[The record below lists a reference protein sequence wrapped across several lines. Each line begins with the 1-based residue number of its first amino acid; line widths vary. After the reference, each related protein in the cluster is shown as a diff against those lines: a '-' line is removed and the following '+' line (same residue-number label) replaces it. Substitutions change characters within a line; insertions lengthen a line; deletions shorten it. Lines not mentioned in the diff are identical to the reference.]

1 MKQLL
6 TRLFLFCLLIIIST
20 NGLLAEDI
28 SSLHLKISKAENN
41 IEKLETYDKL
51 IEYFLIVNRDSAFF
65 YATKG
70 EKEFE
75 SKDYKKGVGT
85 MLLHQAS
92 VLMDEGMLDKMRIV
106 LEKAQKNFKQI
117 SDQQGLAK
125 AESFVG
131 VADGKTGNYTDA
143 VKHFLNALKICQSIG
158 YNRGIV
164 SNYLRLGTV
173 NDLVGNIDQSLAY
186 YQEGLTI
193 AHKYKLVDEA
203 YLLNNIAS
211 LYGRQGKLDVA
222 QDYLNQALNISDTTK
237 DVRSRLSVLS
247 NLGTLNVARNNPQKA
262 VEYINE
268 GIGIASRSGYSEE
281 IVRFLLVKAEALT
294 IQNPKDAEPIYFQAL
309 EKSKEFGLRRLQ
321 SDILASLS
329 DHYEVQG
336 DFKKA
341 YQYLQWKQDLKD
353 SIVSIQKAKEIANLQ
368 SVQELS
374 QAEAKMDQL
383 NIVAL
388 KNAQKRNI
396 ILAIALALGF
406 GLLLSVYYI
415 ITIRKLNQALAHRE
429 EELQN
434 SNAVKDKMFSIIGH
448 DLKGATGNILAL
460 IELYRDEQISEVE
473 RNYILDSLEESATT
487 SNETLDLLLNWG
499 KMQIKGISIHKSSFD
514 TDKVIQDTFRFLKL
528 TASQKQITLLNNVE
542 ENTIISA
549 DTDQFRFIIRNLL
562 SNAIKFSRNNSK
574 IELLSTPVKNQFIQ
588 FSIKDEGI
596 GIEPERLP
604 HIFEPFH
611 KSTPGTAA
619 EVGNSIGLM
628 LCKEFVQRNGG
639 EIWAES
645 KKDIGTTVH
654 FTMPMK

>member
-1 MKQLL
+1 MKH
-6 TRLFLFCLLIIIST
+6 RLFSLFLLSLWVIAPT
-20 NGLLAEDI
+20 NTLLAEDLP
-28 SSLHLKISKAENN
+28 SLYLKVSKAENN
-41 IEKLETYDKL
+41 VEKLEAFDQL
-51 IEYFLIVNRDSAFF
+51 IEYFLIANRDSAMF

-75 SKDYKKGVGT
+75 SQNYPKGVGT

-92 VLMDEGMLDKMRIV
+92 VLMDEGMLDKMRV
-106 LEKAQKNFKQI
+106 ALDKAQKNFQQI

-125 AESFVG
+125 AESFIG
-131 VADGKTGNYTDA
+131 VADGKSGNYTDA

-173 NDLVGNIDQSLAY
+173 NDLVGNIDEALAY
-186 YQEGLTI
+186 YQEGLAI
-193 AHKYKLVDEA
+193 AHKFKLVDEV
-203 YLLNNIAS
+203 YILNNIAS
-211 LYGRQGKLDVA
+211 LYGRQEKLDVA
-222 QDYLNQALNISDTTK
+222 EEYLNKALNLSDTTK

-247 NLGTLNVARNNPQKA
+247 NLGTLNVARNNPKKA

-268 GIGIASRSGYSEE
+268 GIEMASRSGYSEE

-294 IQNPKDAEPIYFQAL
+294 LQNPKDAEPVYFQAL
-309 EKSKEFGLRRLQ
+309 DKSKEFGLRRLQ

-329 DHYEVQG
+329 DHYALQG

-353 SIVSIQKAKEIANLQ
+353 SIVSIEKAKEIANLQ
-368 SVQELS
+368 SVQELNE
-374 QAEAKMDQL
+374 AEAKMDQL
-383 NIVAL
+383 NLTAM
-388 KNAQKRNI
+388 KNTQNRNI
-396 ILAIALALGF
+396 IIAIALALGF

-415 ITIRKLNQALAHRE
+415 VTIRKLNHALAHRE

-460 IELYRDEQISEVE
+460 IGLYRDDQISDVE

-528 TASQKQITLLNNVE
+528 TASQKQITLLNKVE

-549 DTDQFRFIIRNLL
+549 DADQFRFVIRNLL

-574 IELLSTPVKNQFIQ
+574 IELVSAIGKNHFIQ

-645 KKDIGTTVH
+645 KKGVGTTVH
-654 FTMPMK
+654 FTMPMV